1 MIVSA
6 NFIMGTTET
15 SLWRQGIFF
24 TIIRGACQEIKNLEM
39 LLVERAGYSLFQ
51 SNQQKL
57 QVKPVF
63 VRLQKKR
70 RNFSNRLHWI
80 SHILCTMQMQHYF
93 QSLSD
98 FVTINLV
105 IS

>member
-1 MIVSA
+1 M
-6 NFIMGTTET
+6 ET
-15 SLWRQGIFF
+15 RYFF
-24 TIIRGACQEIKNLEM
+24 TIIRGACQEIKNLQM

-63 VRLQKKR
+63 VRLRKKR
-70 RNFSNRLHWI
+70 RTFSDRLHWI
-80 SHILCTMQMQHYF
+80 SHILYNMHMQHYF
-93 QSLSD
+93 QSLGD
-98 FVTINLV
+98 LVTINLV